1 MGPPAVNGF
10 LAAAAF
16 LTRIPMPRR
25 AHDPNLIP
33 AAVPWF
39 PVVGAGIGAAVG
51 GLVRI
56 GVLAGLP
63 PLAAAGVGAAAGLAV
78 TGALHEDGL
87 ADTFD
92 GLGSGRSGQR
102 MLEIM
107 ADPRLG
113 AFGTSALVVSILLQ
127 VSALAALAV
136 LPGAAVV
143 TAAAAAHSSSR
154 AWAALAFALPRAA
167 ADGLAAR
174 YGEQVG
180 RWQRALRFTAG
191 IIIAGVLLRADAWM
205 ILPSG
210 AAGALTALWAVKRL
224 GGITGDILGA
234 VQQAALAALLLTAA
248 ALWTGSS

>member
-1 MGPPAVNGF
+1 MKGF

-16 LTRIPMPRR
+16 LTRIPMPKR

-56 GVLAGLP
+56 GALAGLP
-63 PLAAAGVGAAAGLAV
+63 PLAAAAVGAAAGLAV

-113 AFGTSALVVSILLQ
+113 AFGTSALVVSILMQ

-174 YGEQVG
+174 YGQEVG
-180 RWQRALRFTAG
+180 RRQRALRFTAG
-191 IIIAGVLLRADAWM
+191 IAWM

-234 VQQAALAALLLTAA
+234 VQQAALTTLLLTAA
-248 ALWTGSS
+248 ALWTV

>member
-1 MGPPAVNGF
+1 MGL
-10 LAAAAF
+10 LAAVAF
-16 LTRIPMPRR
+16 LTRIPMPKR
-25 AHDPNLIP
+25 AHERGFIP

-51 GLVRI
+51 GAARI
-56 GVLAGLP
+56 GALAGLP
-63 PLAAAGVGAAAGLAV
+63 PLAAACAGAAAGLAL

-92 GLGSGRSGQR
+92 GLSIGRSRQR

-154 AWAALAFALPRAA
+154 AWAALAFALPRLPRAA
-167 ADGLAAR
+167 ADSLASL
-174 YGEQVG
+174 YGQDPG
-180 RWQRALRFTAG
+180 PWRRALRFTAG
-191 IIIAGVLLRADAWM
+191 MVIAGLLLRADAWI
-205 ILPSG
+205 ILPAG
-210 AAGALTALWAVKRL
+210 AAGALTAFWAVRRL

-234 VQQAALAALLLTAA
+234 VQQAALTTLLLTAA
-248 ALWTGSS
+248 ALWT